1 MENHQETGTMIK
13 MIADHM
19 ENGFLENI
27 IDVFKHDKSY
37 YPFIG
42 NMLGDERMGVRIG
55 TVALVEALKTE
66 DLDNVLLSIPGIAK
80 LLMDPSPTIRGDA
93 AYLLGIIGH
102 EDGLPYLEGAIND
115 DNLLVRETVEEVI
128 SAINEGRL
136 GQDLC
141 GL

>member
-1 MENHQETGTMIK
+1 MENHQEPEAMIR

-42 NMLGDERMGVRIG
+42 HMLGDERMGVRIG
-55 TVALVEALKTE
+55 TVALVEALMAL
-66 DLDNVLLSIPGIAK
+66 DLNNVLLAIPGIAK
-80 LLMDPSPTIRGDA
+80 LLGDPSPTIRGDA

-102 EDGLPYLEGAIND
+102 EDALPYLEEAVND
-115 DNLLVRETVEEVI
+115 ENMLVRETVEEAIIVI
-128 SAINEGRL
+128 REG
-136 GQDLC
+136 DA
-141 GL
+141 

>member
-115 DNLLVRETVEEVI
+115 DNLLVRETVEEAI
-128 SAINEGRL
+128 SAINEE
-136 GQDLC
+136 DD
-141 GL
+141 